1 MSYINYTAKEVNVK
15 VVYYG
20 ASLSGKTTNLQYIYD
35 RTTPDVRSA
44 ITTVNLQTDKMLSF
58 NFLPLALGEINGFK
72 VRFHLY
78 TLSGQVFYASSS
90 KTVLK
95 GLDGVCFIGDS
106 QIERM
111 EANLESL
118 KSLNSNLMEMGLDP
132 IKFPRVVQYNS
143 ERFVGACCDAR
154 SPAGPPTKRGV
165 GQARRGVRGA
175 RCAESRKMLMR
186 ISLRPAW
193 SMELVAYAF
202 WCDESHN
209 GGLAGQAGVPSRQ
222 ARSAM
227 RYGSSSRAYGS
238 STQCR
243 IQATRIPRAR

>member
-20 ASLSGKTTNLQYIYD
+20 AGLSGKTTNLQYIYD

-132 IKFPRVVQYNS
+132 IKFPRVVQYNKRDRPSAVPFS
-143 ERFVGACCDAR
+143 EIAPVLNPTKVPEYEAVAPNGVGVFDTFKTIAKLVMAQLQ
-154 SPAGPPTKRGV
+154 SPA
-165 GQARRGVRGA
+165 
-175 RCAESRKMLMR
+175 
-186 ISLRPAW
+186 
-193 SMELVAYAF
+193 
-202 WCDESHN
+202 
-209 GGLAGQAGVPSRQ
+209 
-222 ARSAM
+222 
-227 RYGSSSRAYGS
+227 
-238 STQCR
+238 
-243 IQATRIPRAR
+243 